1 MRDDCTDYRDL
12 FLHDRAM
19 MDTRAPVEFHKGAFP
34 GVINLPLMTDI
45 ERQKVGTCY
54 KQQGQQAAIELGHQL
69 VSGQTKAER
78 IEMLRRLD
86 AAVQVDVGLRALRD
100 AAARFW
106 GRGEVVALDERHG
119 AAGPCERGGLV
130 VLRG

>member
-1 MRDDCTDYRDL
+1 MRDNCTDYREL

-69 VSGQTKAER
+69 VSGHT
-78 IEMLRRLD
+78 
-86 AAVQVDVGLRALRD
+86 
-100 AAARFW
+100 
-106 GRGEVVALDERHG
+106 
-119 AAGPCERGGLV
+119 
-130 VLRG
+130 